1 MEQSLSP
8 PGSRLP
14 LPSWAMNLT
23 GFGLLIA
30 LVLAVFFWQ
39 MTTVDNALQRNTLG
53 RSRMIAAIIEENLR
67 NAALARTTIDTVV
80 TSFLRDKARFVDYL
94 NSIDP
99 LQPEELAALAR
110 ETGLPGIGLVRM
122 DGEMIAGPEDWQ
134 PDESACTLPPETLH
148 YDLDQRTALL
158 AAPATSTGVRCILIG
173 LNAEAIVQLQQKTS
187 PPALLAA
194 LSSLPGIHF
203 VRLDESS
210 APPTGTT
217 VRLIAEDGKHTA
229 EALLT
234 TSMGTLTVGLDAAA
248 HHSRIQ
254 QMQRQFLLFAALLL
268 GLGLFFSWLLYRFQ
282 QANIA
287 RTRSFERLLAKEHEA
302 AALGRATA
310 TIAHEVRN
318 PLNAISMGL
327 QRFDLESNH
336 LDAEQR
342 QLIGAMKEAVRRAG
356 AIINELQRFT
366 RELKPR
372 LQPVD
377 PGDILQQLLL
387 LYRQRC
393 ADQQIEVTINQ
404 QGSVPIEADHDL
416 VMELL
421 ENLLTNSIEAQPDGG
436 FVRIDHAS
444 KGEGM
449 ELTMVNGGCTLTVEQ
464 IERLGEP
471 YFTTKTRGT
480 GLGLALCHRITEAH
494 GGLLRIVVDRQ
505 RQQLTAKLFL
515 PGNVAGRRPE
525 NRQTWLDAKGGN
537 LQ

>member
-1 MEQSLSP
+1 MEQSLNH
-8 PGSRLP
+8 PGNRLP

-39 MTTVDNALQRNTLG
+39 MTTVDNDLERNTLG

-80 TSFLRDKARFVDYL
+80 TSLLRDKARFVDYL

-110 ETGLPGIGLVRM
+110 ETGLLGIGLVRM
-122 DGEMIAGPEDWQ
+122 DGEVITGPEDWR
-134 PDESACTLPPETLH
+134 PGDSACTLPPETVH
-148 YDLDQRTALL
+148 YDLEQRAGLL
-158 AAPATSTGVRCILIG
+158 AAPATSTGVHCILIG
-173 LNAEAIVQLQQKTS
+173 LNADAIVQLQQKTS
-187 PPALLAA
+187 PPALMTA

-203 VRLDESS
+203 VRLETGS
-210 APPTGTT
+210 APPTGAT
-217 VRLIAEDGKHTA
+217 VRLIAEGGKYTA
-229 EALLT
+229 EALLAT
-234 TSMGTLTVGLDAAA
+234 TMGTLTVGLDAAA
-248 HHSRIQ
+248 HHSRIE
-254 QMQRQFLLFAALLL
+254 QMRRQFLLFSALLL
-268 GLGLFFSWLLYRFQ
+268 GLGLFFSWLLYRSQ
-282 QANIA
+282 QANIT
-287 RTRSFERLLAKEHEA
+287 RTKSFERLLAREHEA

-327 QRFDLESNH
+327 QRFNLESNH

-342 QLIGAMKEAVRRAG
+342 QLISAMEEAVRRAG
-356 AIINELQRFT
+356 VIINELQRFT

-372 LQPVD
+372 WQTVD
-377 PGDILQQLLL
+377 TGHILQQLLL

-393 ADQQIEVTINQ
+393 ADQQIEVTISEQ
-404 QGSVPIEADHDL
+404 CSVPIDADHDL

-421 ENLLTNSIEAQPDGG
+421 ENLLRNSFEAQPDGG

-464 IERLGEP
+464 IGRLGEP

-480 GLGLALCHRITEAH
+480 GLGLALCHRIAEAH
-494 GGLLRIVVDRQ
+494 GGLLRIAVDRQ
-505 RQQLTAKLFL
+505 RQHLTAKLVL
-515 PGNVAGRRPE
+515 PGNMAGRRPE
-525 NRQTWLDAKGGN
+525 GHQTSSDAKGGN
-537 LQ
+537 LP